1 MTATPE
7 QIQAFQELRNRG
19 YFNEKQ
25 TAIIEELE
33 RRGELD
39 ANIVPLMQKVK
50 GSAQPAPA
58 QPALAQPAPA
68 QPAQEEPEQEN
79 GFLNT
84 VMNITKG
91 VPALEAM
98 ANFISSS
105 YGVPVA
111 GVTGL
116 IGGLVAKDLE
126 TAGMGNVLGDPLD
139 FADKVIEEVEDK
151 LVYKPQTEGGQ
162 QLLEAAQYPFKKL
175 SDVGQFAGDKVAEQY
190 GPEAGATVKSLIE
203 SLPLAI
209 APAAKGVKTSKSFI
223 NRKKIAEL
231 TERARPFLEE
241 KKAIYKGELTQKLKD
256 QRMQKELAEAS
267 SASGESYR
275 QGVAA
280 RAEELKSDLAE
291 ASGRSG
297 ETASY
302 VIDEAGKFIKESL
315 IDEKK
320 RRGEKKDTLYL
331 DSSEAASELGNVFVE
346 KNNMVA
352 AAPKMPDMIDIYDA
366 NTKPRHNVA
375 LQKLFYKYGLDE
387 LVPKRS
393 LEIFEKSG
401 KIDRTPLSIANF
413 ERFRQGLNRI
423 SRENKG
429 SSLYEIINPVR
440 EALDFELGEMAKAKG
455 TQNLPPEVYK
465 PLKEA
470 RSIVE
475 SMKTDF
481 SPNQLTGKLVA
492 HNKDGFTPVVEAS
505 KVYDMMI
512 AKSMPKEQIQSTLYN
527 LSKSG
532 ADGKKAIATLQA
544 AVVLDL
550 VESSFGKN
558 GVFDTAAFKRRINSI
573 KQDKLEIIFKNNPSV
588 VKKLKNYD
596 KIADAISNNVRT
608 KPGWFQNFIT
618 SFGLINIMGRVPG
631 LSAVLGVSR
640 LGKDW
645 GTAATNY
652 VRVINPKIP
661 GQPRGLGKF
670 AAKYPK
676 IANAV
681 RKGTKGAVF
690 SGMASYQ
697 AEEE

>member
-39 ANIVPLMQKVK
+39 ANIVPFMQKIK

-58 QPALAQPAPA
+58 QPAPAQPAPA
-68 QPAQEEPEQEN
+68 QKELEQEN
-79 GFLNT
+79 GFQNT
-84 VMNITKG
+84 AMNIAKV
-91 VPALEAM
+91 VPVFETM
-98 ANFISSS
+98 ANYISSY
-105 YGVPVA
+105 YGVPIA
-111 GVTGL
+111 GVVGL

-126 TAGMGNVLGDPLD
+126 TAGMGDLIGDPLD
-139 FADKVIEEVEDK
+139 FTDKVIKEVEDK

-162 QLLEAAQYPFKKL
+162 QLLEATQYPLRKL
-175 SDVGQFAGDKVAEQY
+175 SDVGQFFGDKVAEQH
-190 GPEAGATVKSLIE
+190 GPEAGAAVKSFIE
-203 SLPLAI
+203 ALPLII
-209 APAAKGVKTSKSFI
+209 APGFKSAKAGKNFI

-231 TERARPFLEE
+231 TERAKPFLEE
-241 KKAIYKGELTQKLKD
+241 KKVIYKGELTQKLKD

-291 ASGRSG
+291 ASGRPG
-297 ETASY
+297 ETASS
-302 VIDEAGKFIKESL
+302 IMDEAGGFIKESL
-315 IDEKK
+315 IEK
-320 RRGEKKDTLYL
+320 EKSMRAEKNRLYEEGI
-331 DSSEAASELGNVFVE
+331 DAASDLNNVFVD
-346 KNNMVA
+346 KTNMVA
-352 AAPKMPDMIDIYDA
+352 NAPKMSEMMEIYDA
-366 NTKPRHNVA
+366 NTIPKHTAA
-375 LQKLFYKYGLDE
+375 LQKLFYKYGLNE
-387 LVPKRS
+387 LVPERS
-393 LEIFEKSG
+393 LKTFEKSG

-423 SRENKG
+423 SRENRG
-429 SSLYEIINPVR
+429 SSLYEIINPVKD
-440 EALDFELGEMAKAKG
+440 AFDFELGEMAKAKG
-455 TQNLPPEVYK
+455 TENLPPEVYK
-465 PLKEA
+465 PLREA
-470 RSIVE
+470 RAIVTD
-475 SMKTDF
+475 MKTQF
-481 SPNQLTGKLVA
+481 SPKQLTGKLVA
-492 HNKDGFTPVVEAS
+492 YNKDGFTPLVEAS
-505 KVYDMMI
+505 KVYDKML

-532 ADGKKAIATLQA
+532 ADGKKAIATLQS

-558 GVFDTAAFKRRINSI
+558 GVFDTAAFKRRIKSI
-573 KQDKLEIIFKNNPSV
+573 GQDKLEIIFKNNPSV
-588 VKKLKNYD
+588 IKKLKNYD
-596 KIADAISNNVRT
+596 KIADTISNNVRT

-631 LSAVLGVSR
+631 LSAVLGVGR

-652 VRVINPKIP
+652 VRIINPKIP
-661 GQPRGLGKF
+661 GQPRGLSKF

-690 SGMASYQ
+690 SDMASYQ